1 MEEKKD
7 LPKAVEETQNTE
19 AAPPEQEK
27 EEELKSLETIADET
41 AEKANNVARNN
52 SRSIFW
58 VIGGGYLVYIGYTL
72 VKGFIDKQ
80 EGSNI
85 GFCLS
90 GVLFILIGGYL
101 CFIAIR
107 EYMRIEKEKK
117 EAEEEARARGEEP
130 VEASTPAGG
139 LFGSLLKAKPQEAPK
154 KTSLAEKARLVSDL
168 EEETQEP
175 AAEISE
181 TDETKDEK
189 EESE

>member
-1 MEEKKD
+1 MEENKD
-7 LPKAVEETQNTE
+7 LPKAEKETQNTE

-27 EEELKSLETIADET
+27 EEEVKSLETLADET
-41 AEKANNVARNN
+41 AEKANSAARNN

-130 VEASTPAGG
+130 EQASPLSGG
-139 LFGSLLKAKPQEAPK
+139 LLGSLMKPKTQEAPK
-154 KTSLAEKARLVSDL
+154 KSSLADKARLVSDL
-168 EEETQEP
+168 GDENQEE
-175 AAEISE
+175 ASE
-181 TDETKDEK
+181 TKEEK
-189 EESE
+189 EESEERP